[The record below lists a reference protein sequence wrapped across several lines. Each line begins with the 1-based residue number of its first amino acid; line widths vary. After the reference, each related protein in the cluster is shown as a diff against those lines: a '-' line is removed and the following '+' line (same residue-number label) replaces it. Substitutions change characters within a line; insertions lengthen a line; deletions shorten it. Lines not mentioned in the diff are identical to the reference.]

1 MCQVVAYR
9 SLKIIENSK
18 TVRRKSGRS
27 RLREVVVSYVRF
39 QYKALTENIFGV
51 LGRWSLIGGYE
62 VVAHGRWS
70 HVQVRLYI
78 ISYHVNCIGN
88 FILGPVVFP
97 GSGFYL
103 RV

>member
-1 MCQVVAYR
+1 MVTY
-9 SLKIIENSK
+9 
-18 TVRRKSGRS
+18 
-27 RLREVVVSYVRF
+27 
-39 QYKALTENIFGV
+39 
-51 LGRWSLIGGYE
+51 
-62 VVAHGRWS
+62 GRWS
-70 HVQVRLYI
+70 HVEVRLYI